1 MNLLPILTSPKL
13 EKPFPKNLKQGELVS
28 YLPYCPWLTFFE
40 DSLRDAALAT
50 LNYRYWIMLQ
60 PR

>member
-13 EKPFPKNLKQGELVS
+13 EKPFLKNRKQGKLVS
-28 YLPYCPWLTFFE
+28 YLPSCPWLTFFE
-40 DSLRDAALAT
+40 YNLKTVALAT
-50 LNYRYWIMLQ
+50 LNYRYWIMFQ